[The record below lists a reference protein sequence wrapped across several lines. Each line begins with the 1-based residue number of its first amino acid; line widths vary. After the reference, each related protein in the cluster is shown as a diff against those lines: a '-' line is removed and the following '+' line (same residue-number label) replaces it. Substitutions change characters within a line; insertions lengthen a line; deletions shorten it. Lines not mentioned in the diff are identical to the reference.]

1 MPKKSFNKL
10 SQKTCLCHQQKRP
23 TPIYKSCCYAWHAK
37 LFIVSNAC
45 YMNDAYRPTVK
56 RK

>member
-23 TPIYKSCCYAWHAK
+23 TPIYKSCCYWHAK